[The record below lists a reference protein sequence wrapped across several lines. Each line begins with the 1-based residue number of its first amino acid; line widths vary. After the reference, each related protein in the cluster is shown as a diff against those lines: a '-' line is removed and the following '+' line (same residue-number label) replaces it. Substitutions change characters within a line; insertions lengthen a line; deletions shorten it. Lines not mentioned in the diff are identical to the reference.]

1 MRGQEAIVRLLEQ
14 ADVEVVF
21 GLCGDTSLPYYE
33 AFYDLK
39 PNIEHVL
46 TRDERSA
53 SYMADAYARLSGR
66 VGVCEGPSGGGA
78 THIIPGVAEANQSS
92 VPVICL
98 TSDIDSRHRGRRTLT
113 EIDQDELFK
122 PITIWT
128 KTPTSGVEL
137 PRAFR
142 EAFQRSTTGSLGATH
157 IGLPFNVQESEIPDE
172 EVYIDNRYSRYPS
185 HRVAPEAGAI
195 KRAANAL
202 VGSRAPVI
210 VAGAGVIRSEAWQE
224 LKSLVDLLKCPVAT
238 SISGKGAIAETDP
251 YALGVIGSNG
261 GLSYRHE
268 LINKAD
274 LIFYVGCSCGSV
286 TTDKW
291 SLPSSRN
298 STIMQMD
305 IDPSV
310 VGLNYKT
317 AYPIVSDAKLG
328 LTAMAQTVAELLR
341 GKTADKWD
349 PEVIPRLRKEC
360 MAAIEEFQS
369 DAAPIRP
376 ERFVAELSRAMPED
390 GIIIADPGT
399 PTPYLAAYFQVPLAG
414 RWFVANRA
422 HGALG
427 YSLPASVGAHYAR
440 PENKVV
446 AVMGDGSFGFTCGE
460 LETISRLRVP
470 AVLIVLANSTFGW
483 IKAGQRVMGGKYF
496 SVDFSATDHRK
507 IAQAYGIEAERVEQ
521 PADLAGALKRALNA
535 KHPTLVDVVVQPL
548 HETKAPVSKWVV

>member
-78 THIIPGVAEANQSS
+78 THILPGVAEANQSS

-157 IGLPFNVQESEIPDE
+157 IGLPFNVQESEIPDK

-185 HRVAPEAGAI
+185 NRVAPEAGAI

-291 SLPSSRN
+291 SLPSNGN

-310 VGLNYKT
+310 IGLNYKT

-328 LTAMAQTVAELLR
+328 LTAMAEAAADLLR

-349 PEVIPRLRKEC
+349 PEIIPRLRKNC
-360 MAAIEEFQS
+360 VDAIEEFQS
-369 DAAPIRP
+369 DTTPIRP
-376 ERFVAELSRAMPED
+376 ERFVAELSRVMPED

-399 PTPYLAAYFQVPLAG
+399 PTPYLAAYYQVPLAG

-427 YSLPASVGAHYAR
+427 YSLPASVGACYAR
-440 PENKVV
+440 PGNKVV

-460 LETISRLRVP
+460 LETIGRLQVP
-470 AVLIVLANSTFGW
+470 VVLIVLANSTFGW

-496 SVDFSATDHRK
+496 SVDFSSTDHRK

-521 PADLAGALKRALNA
+521 PADLAGALKHALNA
-535 KHPTLVDVVVQPL
+535 KQPTLVDIVVQPL